1 MMQNGRA
8 VTTHPS
14 VVRDLAHR
22 FELRAVLECDAVRR
36 AALSPNADVQPAW
49 LLLLSA
55 PRAWD
60 RLELA
65 FHRLVNEQSGNSV
78 LAAMAERSQREIH
91 DIVARHTDAVD
102 YPLHALHDQHRAILR
117 CIDGGQADLAV
128 QYTLA
133 HLDLLREHMVL
144 AVNGRRAAALARR
157 R

>member
-1 MMQNGRA
+1 MMQNRPA
-8 VTTHPS
+8 VTHPS

-22 FELRAVLECDAVRR
+22 FELRAVLECDVVRR

-49 LLLLSA
+49 LLLLSSA
-55 PRAWD
+55 AAWD
-60 RLELA
+60 QLEVQ
-65 FHRLVNEQSGNSV
+65 FHRLVNAQGGNFV
-78 LAAMAERSQREIH
+78 LAAMAERSQREIR
-91 DIVARHTDAVD
+91 DIVARHTDAVE